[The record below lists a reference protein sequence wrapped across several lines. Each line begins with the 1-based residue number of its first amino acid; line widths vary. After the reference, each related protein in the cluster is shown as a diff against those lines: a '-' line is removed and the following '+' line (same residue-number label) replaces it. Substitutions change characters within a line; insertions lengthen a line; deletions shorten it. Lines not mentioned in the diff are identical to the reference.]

1 MLTPKAAQCGAMQVL
16 SWPTPWILK
25 IRRGM
30 PLAQRP
36 LHALS
41 RALTRRLLR
50 QESGPSDRRPMAAVL
65 ALVLGSTLSIGAF
78 FMVEGLYRAEAQKRF
93 EGSAAQLTGAVSQSL
108 ERYIDVVNAVGSF
121 FAATKD
127 VDRWQFFDFARDTLP
142 RFPGVTALTWVPWV
156 PAGER
161 EAYEQRARD
170 DGLFGFH
177 FKDSG
182 SVERAAAS
190 PARDVHL
197 PVYYVEP
204 FEGNVDLLGVDLAGR
219 PHDLETLLAVRD
231 SGRVAITRPPAGI
244 GPAVPGFVVVLPIY
258 RTGNVPTSVAERRK
272 ELLGFARASIALPD
286 LIATALPGP
295 AAAADLDVYI
305 YDENAAPGARLLAYH
320 PGSRRSRAPSPLAE
334 DQVRDGLFTVTHRS
348 IAGEDWAIVAK
359 PADTYLPANLKLVAW
374 GVFAFGFLVTLWL
387 AQYLTSSHIRTR
399 LIERA
404 VTKRTGELRAANK
417 ALQSEIRERERA
429 ERKLREAKK
438 RAEIA
443 SRAKSDFLA
452 MMSHELRTP
461 LNAVIGFSEI
471 LRNEALGPLGND
483 QYREYVEYIR
493 ASGTELLTRINDI
506 LELTKI
512 DGDDF
517 SLIVE
522 PVEIEAIVGA
532 VEPIIQEKAAAAG
545 LKLTVELARDL
556 PQLKAD
562 PRALKQILLNLLLNA
577 VKFTRAG
584 GRVALDVRA
593 DRRGR
598 LVLQV
603 ADNGVGIDPEHL
615 SQVLQPFS
623 QADSSLG
630 RKYEGSGLGLAL
642 AHKLVKLH
650 GAELYIDSEVGAG
663 TTVTVIFPKDRVLH
677 RASASRVA

>member
-1 MLTPKAAQCGAMQVL
+1 M
-16 SWPTPWILK
+16 LK

-30 PLAQRP
+30 PFAQRP
-36 LHALS
+36 LRVLT
-41 RALTRRLLR
+41 RALTRRLMR
-50 QESGPSDRRPMAAVL
+50 QKAGLSDGRPMAAVL
-65 ALVLGSTLSIGAF
+65 ALVLGAALSISAF
-78 FMVEGLYRAEAQKRF
+78 FTVEGLYQAEAQKRF

-108 ERYIDVVNAVGSF
+108 ERYLDVVNAVGSF
-121 FAATKD
+121 FAATKQ
-127 VDRWQFFDFARDTLP
+127 VDRWQFFEFARDTLP

-156 PAGER
+156 PADER
-161 EAYEQRARD
+161 EAFEQRARD
-170 DGLFGFH
+170 DGLFGFR
-177 FKDSG
+177 FKDPG
-182 SVERAAAS
+182 SVRRGAAA
-190 PARDVHL
+190 PQRQVHL

-204 FEGNVDLLGVDLAGR
+204 FEGNVDLLGVDLASR
-219 PHDLETLLAVRD
+219 TDDLMSLLAIRD
-231 SGRVAITRPPAGI
+231 SGRVAITRTDAAI
-244 GPAVPGFVVVLPIY
+244 GPTIPGFVVVLPIY
-258 RTGNVPTSVAERRK
+258 RSGNVPGSLAERRK
-272 ELLGFARASIALPD
+272 DLLGFARASIALPD

-295 AAAADLDVYI
+295 AVAAGLDVYI
-305 YDENAAPGARLLAYH
+305 YDENAEPGTRLLAYH
-320 PGSRRSRAPSPLAE
+320 PGSRRSRGPSPLAE
-334 DQVRDGLFTVTHRS
+334 DQVRDGLFTVTHRT

-359 PADTYLPANLKLVAW
+359 PADNYLPANLQVVAW

-399 LIERA
+399 LIEQA

-429 ERKLREAKK
+429 EHNLREAKK

-471 LRNEALGPLGND
+471 LRGEALGPLGND
-483 QYREYVEYIR
+483 QYREYVDYIR

-517 SLIVE
+517 SLLAE
-522 PVEIEAIVGA
+522 PVDVQDIVGA
-532 VEPIIQEKAAAAG
+532 VEPIIQDKAGAAG
-545 LKLTVELARDL
+545 LKLTVEIARSL
-556 PQLKAD
+556 PHLKAD

-584 GRVALDVRA
+584 GRVSLDVRA

-598 LVLQV
+598 MVLRV

-663 TTVTVIFPKDRVLH
+663 TTVTIIFPKDRVLSRIAAH
-677 RASASRVA
+677 RVA

>member
-1 MLTPKAAQCGAMQVL
+1 M
-16 SWPTPWILK
+16 LK

-30 PLAQRP
+30 PFARRP
-36 LHALS
+36 LRVWA
-41 RALTRRLLR
+41 RALARSLNLRLIGR
-50 QESGPSDRRPMAAVL
+50 TAGHGDGRPTAAVL
-65 ALVLGSTLSIGAF
+65 ALVLGAAISIGAF
-78 FMVEGLYRAEAQKRF
+78 FTVEGLYRAEAQKRF

-108 ERYIDVVNAVGSF
+108 ERYLDVVNAVGSF

-127 VDRWQFFDFARDTLP
+127 VDRWQFFEFARDTLP

-161 EAYEQRARD
+161 EAFEQRARD
-170 DGLFGFH
+170 DGLFGFR
-177 FKDSG
+177 FKDPG
-182 SVERAAAS
+182 TVGRAGVS
-190 PARDVHL
+190 PTRDVHL
-197 PVYYVEP
+197 PVFYVEP
-204 FEGNVDLLGVDLAGR
+204 FEGNVDLLGVDLASR
-219 PHDLETLLAVRD
+219 AQDLKTLLAVRD
-231 SGRVAITRPPAGI
+231 SGRVAIARPDGAI
-244 GPAVPGFVVVLPIY
+244 GPTIPGFVVVLPIY
-258 RTGNVPTSVAERRK
+258 RSGNVPGSIAERRTG
-272 ELLGFARASIALPD
+272 LLGFARASIALPD

-295 AAAADLDVYI
+295 AVAAGLDVYI
-305 YDENAAPGARLLAYH
+305 YDENARPGDRLLAYH
-320 PGSRRSRAPSPLAE
+320 PGTQRTRAPSPLAE
-334 DQVRDGLFTVTHRS
+334 DEVRDGLFTVTHRS

-359 PADTYLPANLKLVAW
+359 PADSYMPASLQVAAW

-399 LIERA
+399 LIEQA
-404 VTKRTGELRAANK
+404 VTKRTAELRAANK
-417 ALQSEIRERERA
+417 ALQSEVRERERA
-429 ERKLREAKK
+429 EQNLLEAKK

-471 LRNEALGPLGND
+471 LRSESLGPLGND
-483 QYREYVEYIR
+483 QYREYVDYIR
-493 ASGTELLTRINDI
+493 SSGTELLTRINDI

-517 SLIVE
+517 ALLVE
-522 PVEIEAIVGA
+522 PVDVHDIVGA
-532 VEPIIQEKAAAAG
+532 VEPIIQNKAGAAG
-545 LKLTVELARDL
+545 LKLTVEVPRNL
-556 PQLKAD
+556 PHLKAD
-562 PRALKQILLNLLLNA
+562 PRALKQILLNLMLNA

-584 GRVALDVRA
+584 GRVSFDVRT

-598 LVLQV
+598 MVLRV

-663 TTVTVIFPKDRVLH
+663 TTVTIIFPKERVLG
-677 RASASRVA
+677 RAAAHRVA